1 MGKTIGYLPSRC
13 DPPNYAEAR
22 PFHNALIAGNPHNL
36 VWGTVWPHPPPE
48 GPVPD
53 ATQLL
58 QAFLDWPSDRAL
70 RRPHFGR
77 Q

>member
-1 MGKTIGYLPSRC
+1 MDVGKIGYLPAGC

-22 PFHNALIAGNPHNL
+22 PFHNALIAANPHNL
-36 VWGTVWPHPPPE
+36 VWGTDWPHPPPE

-58 QAFLDWPSDRAL
+58 QAFSIGPATARCAA
-70 RRPHFGR
+70 HFG
-77 Q
+77 

>member
-1 MGKTIGYLPSRC
+1 MGKTIGW
-13 DPPNYAEAR
+13 PPNYAE
-22 PFHNALIAGNPHNL
+22 PFHNALIIANPHNL